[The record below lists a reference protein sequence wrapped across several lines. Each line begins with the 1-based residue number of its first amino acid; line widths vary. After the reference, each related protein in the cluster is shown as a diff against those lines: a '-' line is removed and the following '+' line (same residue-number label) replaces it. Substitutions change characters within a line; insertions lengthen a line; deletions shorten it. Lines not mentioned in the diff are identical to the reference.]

1 MITCKFFKNIILLGL
16 LVLLACREKATLYV
30 TNDKYSNSN
39 ENYEEIDTVL
49 EKNDPKRLDLSKQQL
64 FIDTTK
70 TSQFFQ
76 SYYNWNPNLQNEN
89 FSYFLKEITKKFPLQ
104 KQEITN
110 FPRKWL
116 TIEKLNGEFL
126 IYRPCNGNT
135 ESFVIADEALYF
147 FHQLEPEAALIHQV
161 VTSNDTI
168 FNATLLTLSDKNTVV
183 QSHFSIQPS
192 GMKDVYQLK
201 YNHDAIIEEKYIIPM
216 EKVFHFN
223 LVVNHCPEDMV
234 REYDNFDY

>member
-16 LVLLACREKATLYV
+16 LVLLACKEKTTLYV

-49 EKNDPKRLDLSKQQL
+49 EKNNPKRLDLSKQQL

-76 SYYNWNPNLQNEN
+76 SYYNWNPNLQHEN

-104 KQEITN
+104 KQEISS
-110 FPRKWL
+110 FPREWL
-116 TIEKLNGEFL
+116 VIEKLNDEFL
-126 IYRPCNGNT
+126 IYKPCNGST
-135 ESFVIADEALYF
+135 ESFVITDEALYF
-147 FHQLEPEAALIHQV
+147 FHQLEPEVALLHRV

-168 FNATLLTLSDKNTVV
+168 FNATLLTLSEKNTVI
-183 QSHFSIQPS
+183 QSNFSIQPS
-192 GMKDVYQLK
+192 EMKDVYQLK
-201 YNHDAIIEEKYIIPM
+201 YNHDAIVEEKYIIPM
-216 EKVFHFN
+216 DKVIHFN
-223 LVVNHCPEDMV
+223 MVVNHCPEDMV